1 MIRLP
6 KSAAESSVKSSGKS
20 SQEADQVIATW
31 SSLCVPTDPRQI
43 GRISI
48 RFLLIK
54 TISTWWK
61 TVDLEFIYFK
71 KMTKYFILFQMCTS
85 LIGANDDWMANQWMR
100 LSISDHL
107 HRLWLLSHLKLDVG
121 RDLGVGLKGVTL
133 GPGHVTSSLM
143 NRLTPSALI
152 GISWP
157 FFQFSKNCVKDISLK
172 KWNSVNAKWIKSR
185 H

>member
-54 TISTWWK
+54 TISTLWK
-61 TVDLEFIYFK
+61 TVDLEFIYLK

-121 RDLGVGLKGVTL
+121 RDLGVGLKRRHFRSGSRDIFINEPTHAKCSDWHQL
-133 GPGHVTSSLM
+133 AFFSIFKKLCKGHFTEKMKL
-143 NRLTPSALI
+143 R
-152 GISWP
+152 
-157 FFQFSKNCVKDISLK
+157 
-172 KWNSVNAKWIKSR
+172 
-185 H
+185 